1 MGIEIPVIPRILHR
15 GDHLFRTA
23 ERFQNVYTVRSG
35 AIKTYVILQ
44 SGEEQ
49 VIGFHTPGDIV
60 ALDAIDSGRYVCNAM
75 VLDTS
80 CVCPLP
86 YEQLCRLTASC
97 PEIQRRL
104 VIKMS
109 RRIVD
114 HEGLLLIL
122 GQKTAEQR
130 MAAFLLHHSNR
141 QRHLGLSELDIN
153 LPMSR
158 ADIASY
164 LALAVETVS
173 RVLTRL
179 QDAGLEGATQP
190 GTDTESGESGD
201 RRRGNHGK
209 QTGGP
214 PGRQRLALEALQ
226 SSAPHIRGIPYG
238 KTIDGR
244 ARVEAD
250 DECEVIGY
258 FFLILLGVFKG
269 GLPRPPFFSPRHSLS
284 ARATPA
290 PATVP
295 APRRRGLWRSPR

>member
-1 MGIEIPVIPRILHR
+1 MPNRAQIVPIRARESTCKECTFRADCLVQPGDGCPAAGLQIPVVPRILHR

-23 ERFQNVYTVRSG
+23 ERFHNVYMVRSG

-80 CVCPLP
+80 CVCALP
-86 YEQLCRLTASC
+86 YEQVCCLSARS
-97 PEIQRRL
+97 PEIQSRL
-104 VIKMS
+104 IHKMS

-114 HEGLLLIL
+114 HESLLLVL

-130 MAAFLLHHSNR
+130 MAAFLLHHSKKQR
-141 QRHLGLSELDIN
+141 QLGLSEVDIN

-179 QDAGLEGATQP
+179 QEAGLL
-190 GTDTESGESGD
+190 
-201 RRRGNHGK
+201 NV
-209 QTGGP
+209 
-214 PGRQRLALEALQ
+214 QRSRVRILDLVKLAAAAEE
-226 SSAPHIRGIPYG
+226 
-238 KTIDGR
+238 TMDDG
-244 ARVEAD
+244 
-250 DECEVIGY
+250 
-258 FFLILLGVFKG
+258 
-269 GLPRPPFFSPRHSLS
+269 
-284 ARATPA
+284 A
-290 PATVP
+290 PA
-295 APRRRGLWRSPR
+295 RRKAGGMH

>member
-1 MGIEIPVIPRILHR
+1 MLSRGHVVPIRGRESNCQQCTFRPDCLVQPGSECPAAGLSVPVIPRILHR

-23 ERFQNVYTVRSG
+23 EPFQNVYMIRSG
-35 AIKTYVILQ
+35 AIKTYVVLQ

-60 ALDAIDSGRYVCNAM
+60 ALDAIDSGHYVCNAM

-86 YEQLCRLTASC
+86 YEQLCRLSARSQ
-97 PEIQRRL
+97 EVQNRL
-104 VIKMS
+104 IRVMS

-114 HEGLLLIL
+114 HESLLLVL

-141 QRHLGLSELDIN
+141 QRQLGLSELDIN

-179 QDAGLEGATQP
+179 QEAGLLNVQRSRVRILDLENLAVVAEEIMECETP
-190 GTDTESGESGD
+190 A
-201 RRRGNHGK
+201 RRRTSGTH
-209 QTGGP
+209 
-214 PGRQRLALEALQ
+214 
-226 SSAPHIRGIPYG
+226 
-238 KTIDGR
+238 
-244 ARVEAD
+244 
-250 DECEVIGY
+250 
-258 FFLILLGVFKG
+258 
-269 GLPRPPFFSPRHSLS
+269 
-284 ARATPA
+284 
-290 PATVP
+290 
-295 APRRRGLWRSPR
+295 

>member
-1 MGIEIPVIPRILHR
+1 MQTSAQIIPIRTRESTCNECAFCADCLARPDGDAPASEISVAPRILHR

-23 ERFQNVYTVRSG
+23 EPFQNVYTVRSG

-60 ALDAIDSGRYVCNAM
+60 ALDAIASGYYVCNAM

-86 YEQLCRLTASC
+86 YEQLCRLSASS
-97 PEIQRRL
+97 PDIQRRL
-104 VIKMS
+104 MQKMS

-130 MAAFLLHHSNR
+130 MAAFLLHHSKKQR
-141 QRHLGLSELDIN
+141 QLGLSEVDVN

-179 QDAGLEGATQP
+179 QEAGLL
-190 GTDTESGESGD
+190 
-201 RRRGNHGK
+201 K
-209 QTGGP
+209 V
-214 PGRQRLALEALQ
+214 QR
-226 SSAPHIRGIPYG
+226 S
-238 KTIDGR
+238 
-244 ARVEAD
+244 RVR
-250 DECEVIGY
+250 
-258 FFLILLGVFKG
+258 ILNLDN
-269 GLPRPPFFSPRHSLS
+269 L
-284 ARATPA
+284 
-290 PATVP
+290 ATVAEETLDSRP
-295 APRRRGLWRSPR
+295 ADRQDTRRLH

>member
-1 MGIEIPVIPRILHR
+1 MQISAQIIPIRTRESTCTECAFRTECLARPDAEAAPEISVTPRILHR
-15 GDHLFRTA
+15 GDHLFRTG
-23 ERFQNVYTVRSG
+23 EPFRNVYTVRSG

-49 VIGFHTPGDIV
+49 VIEFHTPGDIV
-60 ALDAIDSGRYVCNAM
+60 ALDAIESGRYVCNAM

-80 CVCPLP
+80 CICPLP
-86 YEQLCRLTASC
+86 YEQLCRLTASS

-104 VIKMS
+104 VHKMS

-141 QRHLGLSELDIN
+141 QRRLGLSELDIN

-179 QDAGLEGATQP
+179 QDAGLVKVQRSRVRILNLENLATVAEETMDNRP
-190 GTDTESGESGD
+190 A
-201 RRRGNHGK
+201 
-209 QTGGP
+209 
-214 PGRQRLALEALQ
+214 GRQDA
-226 SSAPHIRGIPYG
+226 S
-238 KTIDGR
+238 
-244 ARVEAD
+244 
-250 DECEVIGY
+250 
-258 FFLILLGVFKG
+258 
-269 GLPRPPFFSPRHSLS
+269 GLH
-284 ARATPA
+284 
-290 PATVP
+290 
-295 APRRRGLWRSPR
+295 

>member
-1 MGIEIPVIPRILHR
+1 MQSSAQIIPIRTRESTCNECAFRAECLAKPDDDCPAAGLEIQVTPRILHR

-23 ERFQNVYTVRSG
+23 EPFQNIYTVRSG

-60 ALDAIDSGRYVCNAM
+60 ALDAIYSGRYVCNAM

-86 YEQLCRLTASC
+86 YEQLCRLSARS
-97 PEIQRRL
+97 PEIQSRL
-104 VIKMS
+104 IQKMS

-114 HEGLLLIL
+114 HEGLLLVL

-130 MAAFLLHHSNR
+130 MAAFLLHHSRKQR
-141 QRHLGLSELDIN
+141 QLGLSEVDIN

-179 QDAGLEGATQP
+179 QEAGLLIVERSRVRIVDLDNLAVIAEEIM
-190 GTDTESGESGD
+190 D
-201 RRRGNHGK
+201 
-209 QTGGP
+209 GGP
-214 PGRQRLALEALQ
+214 PA
-226 SSAPHIRGIPYG
+226 
-238 KTIDGR
+238 
-244 ARVEAD
+244 
-250 DECEVIGY
+250 
-258 FFLILLGVFKG
+258 
-269 GLPRPPFFSPRHSLS
+269 
-284 ARATPA
+284 
-290 PATVP
+290 
-295 APRRRGLWRSPR
+295 RRGARGLH

>member
-1 MGIEIPVIPRILHR
+1 MLSSAQIIPIRTRESTCNECAFRGECVANPVQDGSGGAASFEVPVVPRILHR

-23 ERFQNVYTVRSG
+23 EHFQNVYTVRSG
-35 AIKTYVILQ
+35 AIKTYVILR

-60 ALDAIDSGRYVCNAM
+60 GLDAIESGRYVCNAM

-80 CVCPLP
+80 CVFPLP
-86 YEQLCRLTASC
+86 YEQLCRLAARS
-97 PEIQRRL
+97 PEIQHRL
-104 VIKMS
+104 IHKMS

-130 MAAFLLHHSNR
+130 MAAFLLHHSKQQR
-141 QRHLGLSELDIN
+141 QLGLSQVDIN

-179 QDAGLEGATQP
+179 QEAGLLKVQRSRVRILDLDGLATVAEETMEDGPAQ
-190 GTDTESGESGD
+190 
-201 RRRGNHGK
+201 RRGAS
-209 QTGGP
+209 
-214 PGRQRLALEALQ
+214 RL
-226 SSAPHIRGIPYG
+226 H
-238 KTIDGR
+238 
-244 ARVEAD
+244 
-250 DECEVIGY
+250 
-258 FFLILLGVFKG
+258 
-269 GLPRPPFFSPRHSLS
+269 
-284 ARATPA
+284 
-290 PATVP
+290 
-295 APRRRGLWRSPR
+295 

>member
-1 MGIEIPVIPRILHR
+1 MSNRAHIVPIRGRESSCKECTFRADCLAQPADGCPAAGLQIQITPRILHR
-15 GDHLFRTA
+15 GDHLFRTT
-23 ERFQNVYTVRSG
+23 ERFHNVYMVRSG
-35 AIKTYVILQ
+35 AIKTYVVLH

-86 YEQLCRLTASC
+86 YEQLVRLSARS
-97 PEIQRRL
+97 PEVQSRL
-104 VIKMS
+104 IHKMS

-114 HEGLLLIL
+114 HESLLLVL

-130 MAAFLLHHSNR
+130 MAAFLLHHSRKQR
-141 QRHLGLSELDIN
+141 QLGLSGVDIN

-179 QDAGLEGATQP
+179 QEAGLVNVQRSRVRILDLDSLAEVAEETME
-190 GTDTESGESGD
+190 DGD
-201 RRRGNHGK
+201 AMRRK
-209 QTGGP
+209 AGGV
-214 PGRQRLALEALQ
+214 
-226 SSAPHIRGIPYG
+226 H
-238 KTIDGR
+238 
-244 ARVEAD
+244 
-250 DECEVIGY
+250 
-258 FFLILLGVFKG
+258 
-269 GLPRPPFFSPRHSLS
+269 
-284 ARATPA
+284 
-290 PATVP
+290 
-295 APRRRGLWRSPR
+295 

>member
-1 MGIEIPVIPRILHR
+1 MQSSAQIIPIRTRESTCNECAFRAECLAKPEDDCPGAGLEIPVTPRILHR

-23 ERFQNVYTVRSG
+23 EPFQNIYTVRSG

-60 ALDAIDSGRYVCNAM
+60 ALDAIYSGRYVCNAM

-86 YEQLCRLTASC
+86 YEQLCRLSARS
-97 PEIQRRL
+97 PEIQSRL
-104 VIKMS
+104 IHKMS

-114 HEGLLLIL
+114 HEGLLLVL

-130 MAAFLLHHSNR
+130 MAAFLLHHSRKQR
-141 QRHLGLSELDIN
+141 QLGLSEVDIN

-179 QDAGLEGATQP
+179 QEAGLLIVERSRVRIVDLENLAIIAEEIM
-190 GTDTESGESGD
+190 D
-201 RRRGNHGK
+201 
-209 QTGGP
+209 GGP
-214 PGRQRLALEALQ
+214 PAHRGARRL
-226 SSAPHIRGIPYG
+226 H
-238 KTIDGR
+238 
-244 ARVEAD
+244 
-250 DECEVIGY
+250 
-258 FFLILLGVFKG
+258 
-269 GLPRPPFFSPRHSLS
+269 
-284 ARATPA
+284 
-290 PATVP
+290 
-295 APRRRGLWRSPR
+295 

>member
-1 MGIEIPVIPRILHR
+1 MLSHAHIVPIRGRDSSCKECSFRTECLAQPADGCPAAGLQVKVTPRILHR

-23 ERFQNVYTVRSG
+23 EHFHNIYMVRSG
-35 AIKTYVILQ
+35 AIKTYVVLQ

-60 ALDAIDSGRYVCNAM
+60 ALDAIDAGRYVCNAM

-86 YEQLCRLTASC
+86 YEQLVHLSTRS
-97 PEIQRRL
+97 PEIHSRL
-104 VIKMS
+104 IHKMS

-114 HEGLLLIL
+114 HESLLLVL

-130 MAAFLLHHSNR
+130 MAAFLLHHSR
-141 QRHLGLSELDIN
+141 KQQQLGLSAIDIN

-179 QDAGLEGATQP
+179 QDAGVVSVQRSRVRILDLDKLAVVAEETMEDGGVA
-190 GTDTESGESGD
+190 
-201 RRRGNHGK
+201 RRK
-209 QTGGP
+209 A
-214 PGRQRLALEALQ
+214 GR
-226 SSAPHIRGIPYG
+226 SH
-238 KTIDGR
+238 
-244 ARVEAD
+244 
-250 DECEVIGY
+250 
-258 FFLILLGVFKG
+258 
-269 GLPRPPFFSPRHSLS
+269 
-284 ARATPA
+284 
-290 PATVP
+290 
-295 APRRRGLWRSPR
+295 

>member
-1 MGIEIPVIPRILHR
+1 MQVSAQIVPIRTRESTCNECAFRAECLARPQEDCPAAASLEIPVTPRILHR

-23 ERFQNVYTVRSG
+23 EEFHNIYTVRSG

-44 SGEEQ
+44 GGEEQ

-60 ALDAIDSGRYVCNAM
+60 GLDAIESGRYVCNAM

-86 YEQLCRLTASC
+86 FEALCRLSARS
-97 PEIQRRL
+97 PEIQSRL
-104 VIKMS
+104 IHKMS
-109 RRIVD
+109 RKIVD

-130 MAAFLLHHSNR
+130 MAAFLLHHSKKQR
-141 QRHLGLSELDIN
+141 QLRLSEVDIN

-179 QDAGLEGATQP
+179 QEAGLLNVQRSRVHILDLDSLAILAEETMEAGFP
-190 GTDTESGESGD
+190 V
-201 RRRGNHGK
+201 RRRAS
-209 QTGGP
+209 
-214 PGRQRLALEALQ
+214 RL
-226 SSAPHIRGIPYG
+226 H
-238 KTIDGR
+238 
-244 ARVEAD
+244 
-250 DECEVIGY
+250 
-258 FFLILLGVFKG
+258 
-269 GLPRPPFFSPRHSLS
+269 
-284 ARATPA
+284 
-290 PATVP
+290 
-295 APRRRGLWRSPR
+295 

>member
-1 MGIEIPVIPRILHR
+1 MQSSAQIVPIRARESHCSECAFRGECLARLEGDCPAAASLEIPVAPRILHR

-23 ERFQNVYTVRSG
+23 EEFQNIYMVRSG

-44 SGEEQ
+44 GGEEQ

-60 ALDAIDSGRYVCNAM
+60 ALDAIESGRYVCNAM

-86 YEQLCRLTASC
+86 YDALCRLSARS
-97 PEIQRRL
+97 PETQRRL
-104 VIKMS
+104 IEKMS
-109 RRIVD
+109 RKIVD

-130 MAAFLLHHSNR
+130 TAAFLLHHSNKQR
-141 QRHLGLSELDIN
+141 QLGLSEVDIN

-179 QDAGLEGATQP
+179 Q
-190 GTDTESGESGD
+190 ESGLLNVQRSRVQLLDLDNLAIIAEETMEASFPA
-201 RRRGNHGK
+201 RRR
-209 QTGGP
+209 
-214 PGRQRLALEALQ
+214 A
-226 SSAPHIRGIPYG
+226 SSLH
-238 KTIDGR
+238 
-244 ARVEAD
+244 
-250 DECEVIGY
+250 
-258 FFLILLGVFKG
+258 
-269 GLPRPPFFSPRHSLS
+269 
-284 ARATPA
+284 
-290 PATVP
+290 
-295 APRRRGLWRSPR
+295 

>member
-1 MGIEIPVIPRILHR
+1 MLSRAQIVPIRGRESSCKECTFRSECLVQPADPCPAAGLQIPVTPRILHR

-23 ERFQNVYTVRSG
+23 EPFHNVYMVRSG
-35 AIKTYVILQ
+35 AIKTYVVLQ

-86 YEQLCRLTASC
+86 YEQLLRLSTHSAD
-97 PEIQRRL
+97 IQSRL
-104 VIKMS
+104 IHKMS

-114 HEGLLLIL
+114 HESLLLVL

-130 MAAFLLHHSNR
+130 MAAFLLHHSKKQR
-141 QRHLGLSELDIN
+141 QLGLSAEDIN

-179 QDAGLEGATQP
+179 QDAGLV
-190 GTDTESGESGD
+190 DV
-201 RRRGNHGK
+201 
-209 QTGGP
+209 
-214 PGRQRLALEALQ
+214 QRSRVRILDLDNLAVVAEE
-226 SSAPHIRGIPYG
+226 IME
-238 KTIDGR
+238 DM
-244 ARVEAD
+244 
-250 DECEVIGY
+250 
-258 FFLILLGVFKG
+258 
-269 GLPRPPFFSPRHSLS
+269 
-284 ARATPA
+284 A
-290 PATVP
+290 PARTR
-295 APRRRGLWRSPR
+295 ASGSH

>member
-1 MGIEIPVIPRILHR
+1 MPISAQIIPIRTRESTCDECAFRGECLAKPEAEMAAHEISVTPRIVHR

-23 ERFQNVYTVRSG
+23 EPFQNVYTVRSG

-60 ALDAIDSGRYVCNAM
+60 ALDAIESGRYVCNAM

-86 YEQLCRLTASC
+86 YEQLCRLMASS

-104 VIKMS
+104 VNKMS

-130 MAAFLLHHSNR
+130 MAAFLLHHSKR
-141 QRHLGLSELDIN
+141 QRGLGLSEVDIN

-179 QDAGLEGATQP
+179 QEAGLL
-190 GTDTESGESGD
+190 
-201 RRRGNHGK
+201 K
-209 QTGGP
+209 V
-214 PGRQRLALEALQ
+214 QRSRVRILNLENL
-226 SSAPHIRGIPYG
+226 
-238 KTIDGR
+238 
-244 ARVEAD
+244 
-250 DECEVIGY
+250 
-258 FFLILLGVFKG
+258 
-269 GLPRPPFFSPRHSLS
+269 
-284 ARATPA
+284 
-290 PATVP
+290 ATV
-295 APRRRGLWRSPR
+295 AEETMDGGSADRQDASHAH

>member
-1 MGIEIPVIPRILHR
+1 MQTSAQIIPIRTRESTCNECAFRGECLAKPEAGAAAPEIAVTPRILHR

-23 ERFQNVYTVRSG
+23 EVFQNLYTVRSG

-60 ALDAIDSGRYVCNAM
+60 ALDAIESGRYVCNAM

-114 HEGLLLIL
+114 HEGLLLVL

-130 MAAFLLHHSNR
+130 MAAFLLHHSKR
-141 QRHLGLSELDIN
+141 QRQLGLSEVDIN

-179 QDAGLEGATQP
+179 QEAGLV
-190 GTDTESGESGD
+190 
-201 RRRGNHGK
+201 K
-209 QTGGP
+209 V
-214 PGRQRLALEALQ
+214 QR
-226 SSAPHIRGIPYG
+226 S
-238 KTIDGR
+238 
-244 ARVEAD
+244 RVR
-250 DECEVIGY
+250 
-258 FFLILLGVFKG
+258 ILNLDN
-269 GLPRPPFFSPRHSLS
+269 L
-284 ARATPA
+284 
-290 PATVP
+290 ATVAEETMDDRP
-295 APRRRGLWRSPR
+295 ADRQDASHAH